1 MYSFCLDANKRNSD
15 LDVNNGFSGAQ
26 GRLFKILKTL
36 IFSST
41 NPLEN
46 CIIYICRKVS
56 YSSFSWVRKR
66 HFSLFTSKNPDFAE
80 QNRKYERF
88 FYAITIFFYL
98 LNRISDKFRIFQW
111 NFGFFPPNGSEVISP
126 QSSKIS
132 KLFTSKQR
140 IGLRIGDKLFF

>member
-1 MYSFCLDANKRNSD
+1 MYSFCLDANKRNYD

-46 CIIYICRKVS
+46 CIIYFCRKVS
-56 YSSFSWVRKR
+56 YSSFFSWVRKR
-66 HFSLFTSKNPDFAE
+66 HFSLFTSKNPDFAG

-88 FYAITIFFYL
+88 FTRYPYFFICLTESLINSDFLVKFWIFSSE
-98 LNRISDKFRIFQW
+98 RFRSYKHTKLK
-111 NFGFFPPNGSEVISP
+111 NL
-126 QSSKIS
+126 KI
-132 KLFTSKQR
+132 
-140 IGLRIGDKLFF
+140 IHV